1 MGVDKTKIGLTFPH
15 RKHGRDWQ
23 WRIMA
28 EAGASHRVDV
38 AKDKRMCAHWQ
49 EAMSIV
55 RELDTVYFPALAFV
69 PVKGAGLGRLT
80 TQLVAFTAALAARRA
95 VGVEAY
101 TNRRTDRPREL
112 DAMLADAEP
121 VVRGGGNRLPAGFAP
136 LGRPVAD
143 YSEDDVETAARIWAD
158 LVKYPT
164 WKFAREHMPE
174 AFKGRRPYREFG
186 PREAWAKKWQRKQ
199 RT

>member
-15 RKHGRDWQ
+15 RKHGREWQ

-28 EAGASHRVDV
+28 DAGASHRIDV
-38 AKDKRMCAHWQ
+38 GCMCEHWQ
-49 EAMSIV
+49 EAVGIV
-55 RELDTVYFPALAFV
+55 RDGDTVYFPALAFV
-69 PVKGAGLGRLT
+69 PVKGLGRLT
-80 TQLVAFTAALAARRA
+80 TQLVGFTAALASRRA

-101 TNRRTDRPREL
+101 TSRRTDKPKEL
-112 DAMLADAEP
+112 DAMIADAEP

-136 LGRPVAD
+136 LGRRPAD
-143 YSEDDVETAARIWAD
+143 YSEDDEQTAAQIWAD

-164 WKFAREHMPE
+164 WKFAKEHMPE

-199 RT
+199 GT